1 MQFRTKAKEQRGLP
15 IDFTPIVDV
24 VFNLMIFFALSLN
37 FITSPGIQV
46 KLPKASAE
54 QFPTEK
60 TEIVIAVT
68 KDGYIFVDQR
78 RISEEELFE
87 RLNKMSA
94 QEKEKG
100 LVIVQADEK
109 AFHGKVVE
117 VMDLVK
123 RAGFSRLAIATS
135 PEEKPREG

>member
-1 MQFRTKAKEQRGLP
+1 MQFRSKVKERKGLP

-37 FITSPGIQV
+37 FIASPGIQV
-46 KLPKASAE
+46 KLPKAAAE
-54 QFPTEK
+54 QFPTER
-60 TEIVIAVT
+60 TEIIVAVT
-68 KDGYIFVDQR
+68 KEGYLFVEQNR
-78 RISEEELFE
+78 VTEGQLFE

-135 PEEKPREG
+135 PEEMPKGG